1 MNNINETLI
10 MTNPVLLTF
19 LQLQMK
25 IMSSKF
31 NRTYVSQVPELCYD
45 GWGLTLPSTLYQ
57 ELIMSKPFS
66 QLVASVRAFVKS
78 RDAAKK
84 TPTRVKLEAL
94 RKKKAAQAKTTPV
107 EEEEQEEEVNGDGDE
122 DELEED
128 DDDED
133 EDDDDGTLFDDE
145 DNAMFQSLSTT
156 TPDSQE
162 YVIQDSVIDD
172 DKEAGTAKKRIK
184 ITEQKAMM

>member
-1 MNNINETLI
+1 
-10 MTNPVLLTF
+10 
-19 LQLQMK
+19 MK

-57 ELIMSKPFS
+57 ELIVSKPFS

-128 DDDED
+128 DDDDDNEEEED
-133 EDDDDGTLFDDE
+133 EEDDDDGTLFDDE